1 MHIIKSLMTRFLLG
15 AILLIA
21 FIALISFSQ
30 IIADQHKGLLS
41 QWSDNSEKLRLELS
55 SLQQQA
61 QHYKL
66 NAPRDFESYNRDIA
80 VFYQQFKQEIST
92 ISDINTALD
101 NNAKSISTSA
111 LLEII
116 TTNTDTPL
124 IHSQAMLDT
133 WLQQWKK
140 FSNDMDERLGNPA
153 NPRLEWGADLVLRE
167 YQMLQDDS
175 NKLTASI
182 NESQIWL
189 NEQHTMIN
197 YALFAFVLS
206 YILITLVSLAW
217 FVIRPIILTSRACE
231 QVAAGQYGLHIN
243 VPAMGET
250 KRLQQSFNELSA
262 KTKLVMDMLTEIHQP
277 ADAEAKLQKIFDS
290 GHEALGINWIG
301 LMAYKDDNFELI
313 GSAPETL
320 KYSWRHKSVS
330 THKSFGKDLLAS
342 FDKRWLDIR
351 QLSKLALQRH
361 DERFLREI
369 HKNTRASHMV
379 GHPFHCPKHNGFLLM
394 FTSQQEDG
402 FSPSQ
407 IELIKALVPLMSDA
421 LIAGLSYEPPVDKY
435 GRVAIH

>member
-15 AILLIA
+15 ALLLIA
-21 FIALISFSQ
+21 LIALISFSQ

-66 NAPRDFESYNRDIA
+66 NAPRDFESYNRDVA
-80 VFYQQFKQEIST
+80 VFYQQFKQEIET
-92 ISDINTALD
+92 ISAINTALN
-101 NNAKSISTSA
+101 NNATNISTSY

-124 IHSQAMLDT
+124 THSQVMLDT
-133 WLQQWKK
+133 WLQEWKG
-140 FSNDMDERLGNPA
+140 FSDNMDERLGNPL
-153 NPRLEWGADLVLRE
+153 NPRLEWGADLVLGE
-167 YQMLQDDS
+167 YQQLQDDS
-175 NKLTASI
+175 TKLTASI

-197 YALFAFVLS
+197 YALLSFVLS
-206 YILITLVSLAW
+206 YILIALTSLAW

-231 QVAAGQYGLHIN
+231 KVAAGQYGLHID

-277 ADAEAKLQKIFDS
+277 GDAETKLQKIFDS

-313 GSAPETL
+313 GSAPEAL

-330 THKSFGKDLLAS
+330 TYKSFGKDLLAS

-351 QLSKLALQRH
+351 QLSKLALKRH

-394 FTSQQEDG
+394 FTTQQEAG
-402 FSPSQ
+402 FTTSQ
-407 IELIKALVPLMSDA
+407 IELIKALVSLMSDA
-421 LIAGLSYEPPVDKY
+421 IISGLSYEPTVDQY
-435 GRVAIH
+435 GRLVVN